1 MLDSIFMFRKEPTMI
16 EIEMDEC
23 EFSESLVSDETLR
36 MVQGLFGAK
45 VKDKL
50 LIHKDEDG

>member
-1 MLDSIFMFRKEPTMI
+1 MI

-23 EFSESLVSDETLR
+23 EFSESPVSDETLR
-36 MVQGLFGAK
+36 MIKGLFGPK

-50 LIHKDEDG
+50 LIHKDDDG